1 MNLKLPDLENP
12 GSALGEVLS
21 KLAERLAG
29 RIRSLPAGRERSVHD
44 LRLCAKK
51 MRSLLRLACPVVGAG
66 KLSRLGA
73 EIRELKN
80 AFTGSRDTE
89 VMRATVAKFGADE
102 AIAESLIPARPHA
115 PPDLSRFRRKADA
128 LCRKIGAIDFSPLTT
143 SQILQCAKKSY
154 RKARKLG
161 GKCVQDAS
169 GDLMHE
175 WRKRVKDLQYQSQ
188 ALGIPPH
195 GVGRLADRLGEYN
208 DLEVL
213 FRHLR
218 KRRVPRELRAVL
230 KEAKKTL
237 REAAFEAAEKVF
249 ERKPAEWLKS
259 R

>member
-1 MNLKLPDLENP
+1 MNLKLPDLDNP
-12 GSALGEVLS
+12 GSGLGEVLS

-29 RIRSLPAGRERSVHD
+29 RARSLSKSREKGVHD

-51 MRSLLRLACPVVGAG
+51 MRSLLRFARPVLGAE

-80 AFTGSRDTE
+80 AFTGSRDAE
-89 VMRATVAKFGADE
+89 VMRATVAKFGANGVL
-102 AIAESLIPARPHA
+102 AESLIPARRHT
-115 PPDLSRFRRKADA
+115 PPDLSHVQRKAEA
-128 LCRKIGAIDFSPLTT
+128 LCRKIKAIDLSPLTS

-154 RKARKLG
+154 RKARKLSE
-161 GKCVQDAS
+161 KCACDGS
-169 GDLMHE
+169 GHRMHE

-188 ALGIPPH
+188 TLGIPPH

-213 FRHLR
+213 CRHLR
-218 KRRVPRELRAVL
+218 KHRVPRELRASL
-230 KEAKKTL
+230 KEVKKRL

-249 ERKPAEWLKS
+249 DRKPAKWLAS

>member
-12 GSALGEVLS
+12 GSGLSEVLS
-21 KLAERLAG
+21 RLAERLAG
-29 RIRSLPAGRERSVHD
+29 RIRSLPKGREKSVHD

-51 MRSLLRLACPVVGAG
+51 MRSLLRLARPVAG
-66 KLSRLGA
+66 KEKLSRLGA
-73 EIRELKN
+73 EIRALKN

-89 VMRATVAKFGADE
+89 VMRTTMAKFGADE
-102 AIAESLIPARPHA
+102 AFAEELIPARQHA
-115 PPDLSRFRRKADA
+115 PPDLTRLRRKADL
-128 LCRKIGAIDFSPLTT
+128 LCRKIREIDLSSLSK
-143 SQILQCAKKSY
+143 SQILLHAKKSY

-161 GKCVQDAS
+161 EKCQRDAS
-169 GDLMHE
+169 SDLMHE

-208 DLEVL
+208 DMEVL
-213 FRHLR
+213 FRHMR
-218 KRRVPRELRAVL
+218 KRRIPRELLSVL

-249 ERKPAEWLKS
+249 EKKPAEWLAS